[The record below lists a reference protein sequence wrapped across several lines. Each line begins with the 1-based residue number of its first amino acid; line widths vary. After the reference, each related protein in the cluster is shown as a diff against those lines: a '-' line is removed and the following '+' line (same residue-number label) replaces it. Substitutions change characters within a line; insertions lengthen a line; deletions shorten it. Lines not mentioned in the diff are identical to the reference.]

1 MLFYLVKEIKNLL
14 NLLEIGEKIDL
25 KMILNLIKN
34 QFYLSTSK
42 TINSTQ
48 LKNYNFNNNMV

>member
-34 QFYLSTSK
+34 QFYLLTSK